1 MTGKCLAFLVSA
13 AVGFAQPRFDVASVR
28 AAEPGAQTASMNG
41 GPMPAGPFNQSG
53 GEPGRIT
60 WKNVR
65 LLRVIQVAYDFP
77 VDRIDAPDWVGQ
89 QGYDITAT
97 MPMGTSV
104 ADFRLMLQ
112 ELLKERF
119 KLAAHK
125 GTKQVS
131 GYALEIAKGG
141 PKIPMSK
148 GAAASPIADDDRQ
161 KPSPRREAALQYM
174 ATRTEAFRAM
184 VTIDENGFGAPKPG
198 NPYYGNKAPFE
209 VTIAVN
215 GWFRSTKLNATMPE
229 IATFL
234 GGLAGGPAED
244 ATGLAGKYDVHVE
257 YVPRP
262 SASGAVA
269 TTEPGPDILDA
280 VQQQLG
286 LKLTPKKVPVEALV
300 IDHAERIPAGN

>member
-1 MTGKCLAFLVSA
+1 MRFVGLLLVA
-13 AVGFAQPRFDVASVR
+13 AIGFAQPRFDVASVR
-28 AAEPGAQTASMNG
+28 MGTAAAGSMSG
-41 GPMPAGPFNQSG
+41 GPMPAGPFNQNG
-53 GEPGRIT
+53 GEPGRIAWT
-60 WKNVR
+60 NVR

-77 VDRIDAPDWVGQ
+77 VDRIEAPAWAGD

-104 ADFRLMLQ
+104 ADFRSMVQ
-112 ELLKERF
+112 GLLKERF
-119 KLAAHK
+119 KLAVRK

-131 GYALEIAKGG
+131 GYALEVAKGG
-141 PKIPMSK
+141 LKIPISK
-148 GAAASPIADDDRQ
+148 GAAAAPAADDDAR
-161 KPSPRREAALQYM
+161 KPSPRRDAALQYM
-174 ATRTEAFRAM
+174 ATRTEAFRSL

-198 NPYYGNKAPFE
+198 NPYYGNGAAFE

-244 ATGLAGKYDVHVE
+244 ATGIAGKYDVHVE

-262 SASGAVA
+262 SATGAVA

-286 LKLTPKKVPVEALV
+286 LKLTPKKAPVETLV
-300 IDHAERIPAGN
+300 VEHVERNPAGN

>member
-1 MTGKCLAFLVSA
+1 MRLSLLLLAA
-13 AVGFAQPRFDVASVR
+13 GVGFAQPRFDVASVR
-28 AAEPGAQTASMNG
+28 AAKPGVPTASMSG

-60 WKNVR
+60 WTNVR
-65 LLRVIQVAYDFP
+65 LMRVLQVAYDFP
-77 VDRIDAPDWVGQ
+77 VDRIEAPDWLGE

-104 ADFRLMLQ
+104 SDFRSMVQ
-112 ELLKERF
+112 GLLKDRF

-131 GYALEIAKGG
+131 GYALEVAKGG
-141 PKIPMSK
+141 LKLPMSK
-148 GAAASPIADDDRQ
+148 GPAAAATPLGGDDGQ

-174 ATRTEAFRAM
+174 ATRTEAFRSL

-198 NPYYGNKAPFE
+198 NPYYGNGAPFE

-215 GWFRSTKLNATMPE
+215 GRFRSTKLNATMPE
-229 IATFL
+229 IAAFL
-234 GGLAGGPAED
+234 GGLAGAPAEN
-244 ATGLAGKYDVHVE
+244 ATGVAGKYDVHVE

-280 VQQQLG
+280 IQQQLG
-286 LKLTPKKVPVEALV
+286 LRLTPKKLPVESLV
-300 IDHAERIPAGN
+300 IDHVERIPVQD

>member
-1 MTGKCLAFLVSA
+1 MLLLAA
-13 AVGFAQPRFDVASVR
+13 GVGFGQPRFDVASVR
-28 AAEPGAQTASMNG
+28 AAKPGVPTASMSG

-53 GEPGRIT
+53 GEPGRIAWT
-60 WKNVR
+60 NVR
-65 LLRVIQVAYDFP
+65 LPRVIQVAYDFP
-77 VDRIDAPDWVGQ
+77 VDRIEGPDWLGE

-97 MPMGTSV
+97 MPVGTSV
-104 ADFRLMLQ
+104 ADFRSMLQ
-112 ELLKERF
+112 ELLRERF

-131 GYALEIAKGG
+131 GYALEVAKGG
-141 PKIPMSK
+141 LKIPRSIDK
-148 GAAASPIADDDRQ
+148 PAPAANDDGE

-174 ATRTEAFRAM
+174 ATRTEAFRSL

-198 NPYYGNKAPFE
+198 NPYYGNGAGFE

-244 ATGLAGKYDVHVE
+244 ATGVAGKFDVHVE

-262 SASGAVA
+262 SAPGAVA
-269 TTEPGPDILDA
+269 TTELLSETPGPDILDA
-280 VQQQLG
+280 IQRQLG
-286 LKLTPKKVPVEALV
+286 LRLTPKKVPVESLV
-300 IDHAERIPAGN
+300 IDHVERIPVQD